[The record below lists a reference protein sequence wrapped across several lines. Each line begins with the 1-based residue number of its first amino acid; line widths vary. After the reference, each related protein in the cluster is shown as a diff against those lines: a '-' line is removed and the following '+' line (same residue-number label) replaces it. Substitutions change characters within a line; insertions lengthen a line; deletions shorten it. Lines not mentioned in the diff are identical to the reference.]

1 MTLNLYK
8 YSFGASRPLQ
18 VQNAGTKTV
27 SPSTLLGE
35 EALVEVVMGVVSGWA
50 SIAIWLCK

>member
-1 MTLNLYK
+1 MK
-8 YSFGASRPLQ
+8 SESRPLQ